1 MTAEV
6 ENGSQSGIGVN
17 VCSDEVGGGGGKRGA
32 AKVAKPKQ
40 TKGPT
45 AAQLRA
51 QQNAELDARIRQVLE
66 ESASDE
72 QFPLTGEV
80 LAHQV
85 GSEWAVVQKRLSTK
99 PLKDEIAAVSLKEP
113 HFSLALAVDAQRFF
127 AHSRTLRDFA
137 ALIAKKRQTSNKPL
151 SAIASKFVTDAAVPT
166 KLKPI
171 LAGVIDQQIQSD
183 QLHES
188 LRPLIEVKR
197 PKHTPAQLSATLWE
211 AFQSLVASSDAVL
224 VTEAAWL
231 RHAGLNLT
239 SKECVALLKHPPL
252 AGNLVP
258 CKATFDGK
266 QVLYATATTIA
277 SVDAKLLDHAFAL
290 AIKLSQ
296 SGARSKPS
304 LGFTAQKLA
313 DAILKDKAVQQSFV
327 DGIWSRLEKGT
338 LASAYASLFYEGQR
352 ILFRRS
358 DLVPQIPESAKAEMV
373 ANEKPHTDVSASKS
387 AGDTFANDFDSAFR
401 ELDAKSGRRNF
412 VKVYELRQALSQ
424 YSRAAFDAGLKQ
436 LRLAN
441 RYTMD
446 SVFGASA
453 SLTEAERAAGIQE
466 GQSLLVY
473 VSRR

>member
-1 MTAEV
+1 MTAELQSASQRDV
-6 ENGSQSGIGVN
+6 GVDLAQRDGAGGST
-17 VCSDEVGGGGGKRGA
+17 RTA
-32 AKVAKPKQ
+32 AKSEKPKQ
-40 TKGPT
+40 SKGPT

-51 QQNAELDARIRQVLE
+51 QQNAALDARIRQVLE

-99 PLKDEIAAVSLKEP
+99 PLKEEIAAVSLKEP
-113 HFSLALAVDAQRFF
+113 RFPLALAIDAHRFF
-127 AHSRTLRDFA
+127 LHPRTLDDFA
-137 ALIAKKRQTSNKPL
+137 ALIENKRQTSSKPL
-151 SAIASKFVTDAAVPT
+151 AAIASKFVTDAALPA

-197 PKHTPAQLSATLWE
+197 PKTTPAQLSVILWD
-211 AFQSLVASSDAVL
+211 AFQSLIASSDAVL
-224 VTEAAWL
+224 VTEAVWL
-231 RHAGLNLT
+231 RQAGLSLT
-239 SKECVALLKHPPL
+239 SKECVAALKHPPL
-252 AGNLVP
+252 AGNVVP
-258 CKATFDGK
+258 CKASVDGK
-266 QVLYATATTIA
+266 QMLYVAAAVIA
-277 SVDAKLLDHAFAL
+277 SVDAKLLEHAFAL

-313 DAILKDKAVQQSFV
+313 DAILTDKAAQQSFV
-327 DGIWSRLEKGT
+327 DGIWSRLEKGK
-338 LASAYASLFYEGQR
+338 LAAAYASLFYEGQR

-358 DLVPQIPESAKAEMV
+358 DLVPQVPEFAAAEMV
-373 ANEKPHTDVSASKS
+373 ANEKPQTVVSASEH
-387 AGDTFANDFDSAFR
+387 AGDTFANDFDGAFR

-412 VKVYELRQALSQ
+412 VKVYELRQALAQ

-446 SVFGASA
+446 SVFGANA

>member
-1 MTAEV
+1 MTAELQSASQRNV
-6 ENGSQSGIGVN
+6 GVALTQSDGAGGST
-17 VCSDEVGGGGGKRGA
+17 RTA
-32 AKVAKPKQ
+32 AKSEKPKQ
-40 TKGPT
+40 SKGPT
-45 AAQLRA
+45 AAQLRT
-51 QQNAELDARIRQVLE
+51 QQNAALDARIRQVLE
-66 ESASDE
+66 ESATDE

-99 PLKDEIAAVSLKEP
+99 PLKDEIAAVSLRES
-113 HFSLALAVDAQRFF
+113 HFPLALASDAQQFF
-127 AHSRTLRDFA
+127 SHPRTLDDLA
-137 ALIAKKRQTSNKPL
+137 SLVANKRQTSSKPL
-151 SAIASKFVTDAAVPT
+151 AAIASKFVTDAVLPA

-171 LAGVIDQQIQSD
+171 LAGVIDQQVQAD

-188 LRPLIEVKR
+188 LQPLIVVKR
-197 PKHTPAQLSATLWE
+197 PKPTPAQLSVILWQ
-211 AFQSLVASSDAVL
+211 AFQTLVASSDSVL

-231 RHAGLNLT
+231 RQAGLSLT
-239 SKECVALLKHPPL
+239 TKECAAALKHSPL
-252 AGNLVP
+252 AGNVVP
-258 CKATFDGK
+258 CKASVDGK
-266 QVLYATATTIA
+266 QLVYATTATIA
-277 SVDAKLLDHAFAL
+277 SVDTKLLGHAFAI

-296 SGARSKPS
+296 NGARSKPS

-313 DAILKDKAVQQSFV
+313 DAILKDKAAHQSFV

-338 LASAYASLFYEGQR
+338 LAAAYASLFYEGQR

-358 DLVPQIPESAKAEMV
+358 DLVPQVSEAAAVEMV
-373 ANEKPHTDVSASKS
+373 ANEKPQTVVSASEH
-387 AGDTFANDFDSAFR
+387 ADDTFANDFDGAFR

-412 VKVYELRQALSQ
+412 VKVYELRQALAQ

-446 SVFGASA
+446 SVFGANA